1 MSILYPKSFAQL
13 KGRIYEDSY
22 LNLFLTY
29 HTTSNK
35 KIKTQN
41 IHNFSIQKYYLYT
54 FPSPCKKSQNITAG
68 CLLPLDLAGAV
79 LVLDLLALGHAR
91 VPVRFAVGAAD
102 GSA

>member
-1 MSILYPKSFAQL
+1 MNYS
-13 KGRIYEDSY
+13 
-22 LNLFLTY
+22 N
-29 HTTSNK
+29 TTTWRETNNK

-41 IHNFSIQKYYLYT
+41 IHNFSIQKYYLCT

-79 LVLDLLALGHAR
+79 LVLDVLALGHAR

-102 GSA
+102 GSVMLWANAKFWFRGRLADT